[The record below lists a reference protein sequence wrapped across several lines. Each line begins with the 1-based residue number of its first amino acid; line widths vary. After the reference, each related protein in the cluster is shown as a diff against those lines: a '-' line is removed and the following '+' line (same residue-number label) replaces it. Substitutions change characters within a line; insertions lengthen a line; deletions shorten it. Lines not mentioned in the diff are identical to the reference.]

1 VKKKLILITVVLVLM
16 SFFSVYAF
24 GQWYVSNSIDEMEG
38 TESWFAIS
46 SSVKPT
52 KSMEWPYNDVTAS
65 LVVGYNGED
74 IWVYVAF
81 NKSPNL
87 QNDITKDGYNLIHT
101 RIKWDESVENT
112 TLTQEWNSKFI
123 HFRDDQT
130 IISKIEQSNTVLL
143 ELDWYGQGEVYF
155 SFPLDGS
162 EDAIN
167 EIYDAFNHYNLKTSR
182 ELTSAKSR
190 LNHLIRV
197 NTVPKDGGYIQINES
212 GPKESINEHVES
224 GTKTT
229 LTAIPEEGY
238 VFEGWFKSGIFVTDE
253 NPYITEFTS
262 LTILEAR
269 FISAGKIN
277 VVCNTCKL
285 NENIKI
291 ELNGKNLPPI
301 ASFVLYITYDTNM
314 LEPAKKA
321 FFSKGKVLS
330 DYDFYNATMMDD
342 GKIKVS
348 IGTTKANPTL
358 IDGIIGILEFISK
371 GTKGE
376 TNITITDDSK
386 ILGVDYREMKII
398 FEQGTIYISD

>member
-1 VKKKLILITVVLVLM
+1 MKDRLVEEQKNLKRMVVIFCFLSL
-16 SFFSVYAF
+16 SFSVF
-24 GQWYVSNSIDEMEG
+24 GSLGVTYNQIMNGVFEEYFDMKYTQLSDGTPRYIGTYGIMTIEVFGNKNHPTKATFNFALVDDQEML
-38 TESWFAIS
+38 
-46 SSVKPT
+46 SSV
-52 KSMEWPYNDVTAS
+52 SVILYAWMENIMVHSHDTAFKWLSDVWK
-65 LVVGYNGED
+65 N
-74 IWVYVAF
+74 
-81 NKSPNL
+81 
-87 QNDITKDGYNLIHT
+87 
-101 RIKWDESVENT
+101 
-112 TLTQEWNSKFI
+112 NSKI
-123 HFRDDQT
+123 
-130 IISKIEQSNTVLL
+130 KE
-143 ELDWYGQGEVYF
+143 
-155 SFPLDGS
+155 
-162 EDAIN
+162 N
-167 EIYDAFNHYNLKTSR
+167 EITEYFKDYAVKTSWVPGIMMIEITR
-182 ELTSAKSR
+182 HELTSGKSR
-190 LNHLIRV
+190 LNHLIKI
-197 NTVPKDGGYIQINES
+197 NTEPKDGGYIQINES
-212 GPKESINEHVES
+212 GPKETINEHVES

-291 ELNGKNLPPI
+291 ELNGKNLPSI